1 MIPVEKIALFLSF
14 SPLSLSLAA
23 ESEHRQREKRG
34 KLETTALF
42 LRQTIKKNAAAREQ
56 QKTAAPT
63 GAIIIKQL
71 KICKKSG

>member
-1 MIPVEKIALFLSF
+1 
-14 SPLSLSLAA
+14 
-23 ESEHRQREKRG
+23 
-34 KLETTALF
+34 LETTALF

-56 QKTAAPT
+56 QKKTAAPT